1 MVITSEIAT
10 MPLIEGFGDEVTLL
24 LFALLAGVVM
34 VLAWMSTQV
43 DSRFL
48 VPIIILDRERFSA
61 LMHRLRGLAEQR
73 FVAGEQVRD
82 DSPRPEGSE
91 GEQSLNSGDVTSM
104 ESTTSSEQEPSHQTP
119 ENCLEEQQEQTSPS
133 DSSTDLMPAEAGC
146 NTNDDDVET
155 IDEPCIPVNQT
166 PKLESLSSATQ
177 DVCNDSTGQESTLR
191 MANPD
196 ETQSPLSNENA
207 GPSRQTDNEEAE
219 ASTTPEGHIQ
229 IRLQYVDGRTRM
241 VSANPDDTVRD
252 FKRNH
257 FSTELAGQSIVRFV
271 MSGQE
276 LRNDDLTLR
285 SYRVSDGSVIHCLI
299 TQARVEPVITSVDS
313 NHFDIGFLMF
323 PLFGFIL
330 TLLWYARIAYRNYF
344 SGASTCSL
352 VAISFL
358 YLVALVGS
366 FRSGRI
372 NHPHHD

>member
-1 MVITSEIAT
+1 

-24 LFALLAGVVM
+24 LFALFAGVVM

-73 FVAGEQVRD
+73 FVAGEQAHE
-82 DSPRPEGSE
+82 DSPRPEDSE
-91 GEQSLNSGDVTSM
+91 AEQSLNSGDVTSA
-104 ESTTSSEQEPSHQTP
+104 ESTPSSQQEPSQQAT
-119 ENCLEEQQEQTSPS
+119 ENCLQQQQQQPTSPS
-133 DSSTDLMPAEAGC
+133 DSSTDVMPPETGGS
-146 NTNDDDVET
+146 TNDDVDSKVV
-155 IDEPCIPVNQT
+155 DEPCIPVNQT
-166 PKLESLSSATQ
+166 PIIESLGVSSAPQ
-177 DVCNDSTGQESTLR
+177 DVCNDSTGLESTLR
-191 MANPD
+191 TASPD
-196 ETQSPLSNENA
+196 ETQSPLSNENQ
-207 GPSRQTDNEEAE
+207 GPSKHADNEEAE

-241 VSANPDDTVRD
+241 VYANPDDTVRD

-366 FRSGRI
+366 FRSGRL
-372 NHPHHD
+372 NHPHHE

>member
-1 MVITSEIAT
+1 MVITSKIAT

-91 GEQSLNSGDVTSM
+91 SEQSLNSGDVTSM

-133 DSSTDLMPAEAGC
+133 ESSTDLMPAEAGC
-146 NTNDDDVET
+146 STNDDDVET
-155 IDEPCIPVNQT
+155 VDEPCILVNQT
-166 PKLESLSSATQ
+166 PKLESLSSAPQ

-191 MANPD
+191 TANPD
-196 ETQSPLSNENA
+196 ETQSPLSNETP
-207 GPSRQTDNEEAE
+207 GPSTQTDNEEAE

-241 VSANPDDTVRD
+241 VYANPDDTVRD
-252 FKRNH
+252 FKR
-257 FSTELAGQSIVRFV
+257 
-271 MSGQE
+271 
-276 LRNDDLTLR
+276 
-285 SYRVSDGSVIHCLI
+285 
-299 TQARVEPVITSVDS
+299 
-313 NHFDIGFLMF
+313 
-323 PLFGFIL
+323 
-330 TLLWYARIAYRNYF
+330 
-344 SGASTCSL
+344 
-352 VAISFL
+352 
-358 YLVALVGS
+358 
-366 FRSGRI
+366 
-372 NHPHHD
+372 